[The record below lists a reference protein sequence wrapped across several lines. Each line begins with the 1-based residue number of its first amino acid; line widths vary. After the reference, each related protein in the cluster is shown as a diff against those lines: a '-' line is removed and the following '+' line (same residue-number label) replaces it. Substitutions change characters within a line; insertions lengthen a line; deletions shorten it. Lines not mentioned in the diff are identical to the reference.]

1 MAQLTQTLA
10 CLAALPFFFAA
21 TSFAQSSDLVHDGTG
36 IPVGHK
42 VIAMRFPSDSMEG
55 RVQKGDHVNVFP
67 SAVNSK
73 AVATNI
79 RIFADPM
86 RLKDGDTGR
95 CTVALLAPSKVADQ
109 ILRAYDADGIR
120 LVSPETSKA
129 VATIRRDAGAL
140 DANARHQS
148 DQTAKMRLL
157 ASRLDEIAADLES
170 LERYS
175 RADELREHAQK
186 LRVDVRSEK

>member
-1 MAQLTQTLA
+1 MTQLTQTLA

-42 VIAMRFPSDSMEG
+42 VIAMKFPSDSMEG

-73 AVATNI
+73 AVATN
-79 RIFADPM
+79 
-86 RLKDGDTGR
+86 
-95 CTVALLAPSKVADQ
+95 
-109 ILRAYDADGIR
+109 R